1 MFETLEPADQ
11 PVARRWPLLMYGT
24 YCFAGLAFVVISV
37 SRHGFSQPVRLVLSG
52 AMFALSLTWFVA
64 ALKSGTPLTTRNVKY
79 RFMILVLL
87 LMAHNLLSQFR

>member
-1 MFETLEPADQ
+1 MFETVE

-52 AMFALSLTWFVA
+52 VMFGFDSRVNKARLPRLSP
-64 ALKSGTPLTTRNVKY
+64 KSAPKPASHG
-79 RFMILVLL
+79 
-87 LMAHNLLSQFR
+87 